1 MEIVSG
7 RTGKPH
13 VTSQQFRQIIEGIVG
28 DGSCILPSGENLEP
42 ELVSNNS
49 LKIRSGMMCHHGNV
63 SSVKIGTYDEVELT
77 NGTQG
82 MKRIDLIVNRYIRN
96 KEDNTEKNE
105 WIVIMGTPAE
115 SNPTAPEYTKSNLQE
130 GDLVDD
136 CPVFEVHFDGIN
148 ITEVT
153 KMLEI
158 AQTNKDLTD
167 RISKVGTYELLADT
181 KSTDYISVSVDFS
194 KYKAYL
200 LMTLADSYTRPLTS
214 ITIPA
219 IYAKTNTT
227 PDRAIQCSYSE
238 ESDIYTA
245 YMYFSTSQI
254 RVRSKNATHCRVR
267 LYGIL

>member
-7 RTGKPH
+7 RVGRPH

-49 LKIRSGMMCHHGNV
+49 LKIRSGMMYHHGNV

-77 NGTQG
+77 NGSQG
-82 MKRIDLIVNRYIRN
+82 MKRIDLVVNRYTRN
-96 KEDNTEKNE
+96 EEDNTEKNE

-115 SNPTAPEYTKSNLQE
+115 SNPTVPEYTKGNLQE

-136 CPVFEVHFDGIN
+136 CPAFEVHFDGIN

-158 AQTNKDLTD
+158 AQTNKDLSNK
-167 RISKVGTYELLADT
+167 IANIPQIKAGTIIKTVAGGNN
-181 KSTDYISVSVDFS
+181 SASVFTNAEINKMFGVSDATNLNTVAIFTEGDAAARTS
-194 KYKAYL
+194 GGHMDGTAYL
-200 LMTLADSYTRPLTS
+200 NGTWYATYAELFSGTAKVRINYT
-214 ITIPA
+214 I
-219 IYAKTNTT
+219 IY
-227 PDRAIQCSYSE
+227 
-238 ESDIYTA
+238 
-245 YMYFSTSQI
+245 F
-254 RVRSKNATHCRVR
+254 
-267 LYGIL
+267 G